1 MAYTLKI
8 GGELYQVNEGGDMS
22 DKTKERFES
31 AYGSIDL
38 VQPFKDAKFL
48 VNYKIT
54 DICFD
59 KDTDRPRII
68 KALERRKSKI
78 PVMLSL
84 VRRLSDKKYER
95 IIKSLDETLEHISV
109 QRRCPS
115 GKSIANIAKDEEEK
129 LKRIA
134 RIVNPRIKTATDGT
148 VSITNI
154 GPLPEN
160 IKKIYSVLQE
170 GGKHKSDLA
179 DPTNYLQTVFK
190 FMYLLAHPNKLR
202 AKKDWSKLLEQI
214 QKISLED
221 ILRGLQEHHES
232 NSNAT
237 TTLLTEDQIQSR
249 LKSILQLLQTHH
261 YLEDSIN
268 LDEFSITNA
277 KLNSSTHTFTNTLD
291 ASIKTKL
298 DKALTPIWA
307 HYEATYPSLYAF
319 VESQESM
326 PLYSLL
332 YLQTQMEFDA
342 PSDKIIRLDESEF
355 NTKPFKTFL
364 KNFNKDY
371 KSAKPTNPLEQDRCL
386 LLEGRNFRIPDT
398 LEDTVETEVIDKLI
412 LKEGKR
418 RHYKETLLKFLRE
431 FFSKKSVYIVYT
443 KRTDEELNGLAL
455 NLETEDM
462 DSAMF
467 KTIYEQVPS
476 LTLSQLGITVHQMP
490 TDPVW
495 TDTLNAFCAILAF
508 KKELGS
514 TSDGE
519 GSGSGSG
526 TETETTT
533 KTTKATNAKARDHSK
548 SVSFEG

>member
-8 GGELYQVNEGGDMS
+8 GGELFQVNDEGKMS
-22 DKTKERFES
+22 EKTAERFKS
-31 AYGSIDL
+31 AYGTVDL

-68 KALERRKSKI
+68 KALELRKSKI

-115 GKSIANIAKDEEEK
+115 GKSAANIAKNEEEK
-129 LKRIA
+129 LRKIEL
-134 RIVNPRIKTATDGT
+134 IVNPRITTAADGT
-148 VSITNI
+148 VTVPNT

-160 IKKIYSVLQE
+160 IKKIYGVLQE

-237 TTLLTEDQIQSR
+237 NTLLTENQIQNR

-261 YLEDSIN
+261 YLEDSLN
-268 LDEFSITNA
+268 LDEFSVANA

-298 DKALTPIWA
+298 NKALNPIWA
-307 HYEATYPSLYAF
+307 HYEATYPSLYTF

-332 YLQTQMEFDA
+332 YVQTQMEFDA
-342 PSDKIIRLDESEF
+342 PSDKIIRLDETEF
-355 NTKPFKTFL
+355 ATKPFKTFL
-364 KNFNKDY
+364 KNFSKDY
-371 KSAKPTNPLEQDRCL
+371 RSAKPTDLLEQDRCL

-398 LEDTVETEVIDKLI
+398 LEEAVETEVIDKLI

-443 KRTDEELNGLAL
+443 KRTDEALNGLAL
-455 NLETEDM
+455 NLEAGDM

-514 TSDGE
+514 RSDGE
-519 GSGSGSG
+519 GSGSRSG
-526 TETETTT
+526 TEATATET
-533 KTTKATNAKARDHSK
+533 KARDHSK